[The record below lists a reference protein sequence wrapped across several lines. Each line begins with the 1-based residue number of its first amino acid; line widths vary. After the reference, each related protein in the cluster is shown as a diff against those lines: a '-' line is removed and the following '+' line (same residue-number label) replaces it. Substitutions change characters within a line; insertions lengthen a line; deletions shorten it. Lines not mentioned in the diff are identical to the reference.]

1 MPKTPGQQFSHFDL
15 EKIRL
20 ISVRRA
26 RTKEEEALWLR
37 QKQRRNLIVAL
48 IEGKSIFD
56 LADIKPDD
64 IKRPGLE
71 YQRIDIEYSRSHV
84 AAPRLPAALRGITR
98 QSLIKTWLYER
109 LTSELA
115 DGRASVFYN
124 QLRIAWVNALRKLG
138 NAGRKKELLR
148 IAHAAKR
155 VSPEEL
161 GVVLE
166 RFLLESFEQE
176 EKPVKGPAASKESK
190 KP

>member
-1 MPKTPGQQFSHFDL
+1 MAKAKTAEEFD
-15 EKIRL
+15 
-20 ISVRRA
+20 RRFDQG
-26 RTKEEEALWLR
+26 ED
-37 QKQRRNLIVAL
+37 
-48 IEGKSIFD
+48 IFD
-56 LADIKPDD
+56 LANIKPDD

-71 YQRIDIEYSRSHV
+71 YQRINIDIP
-84 AAPRLPAALRGITR
+84 APMLQRLDHQAALRGITR
-98 QSLIKTWLYER
+98 QGLIKTWLYER

-124 QLRIAWVNALRKLG
+124 QVRIAWVNALRNLG
-138 NAGRKKELLR
+138 NAERKKELLR

-176 EKPVKGPAASKESK
+176 AKPVKAPAASKESR

>member
-1 MPKTPGQQFSHFDL
+1 MAKAKTAEEFD
-15 EKIRL
+15 
-20 ISVRRA
+20 RRFDQG
-26 RTKEEEALWLR
+26 ED
-37 QKQRRNLIVAL
+37 
-48 IEGKSIFD
+48 IFD

-71 YQRIDIEYSRSHV
+71 YQRINIDIP
-84 AAPRLPAALRGITR
+84 APMLQRLDYQAALRGITR

-124 QLRIAWVNALRKLG
+124 QLRIAWVNALRNLG
-138 NAGRKKELLR
+138 NAGGKKELLR

-176 EKPVKGPAASKESK
+176 AKPVKGLAASKESK